1 VFPGGDGPGAG
12 KKVVFVAG
20 DEEYRSEEALPML
33 ARLMSEHHGFECVVL
48 FSQDP
53 ESGEIDP
60 DNSSNI
66 PGLHLIEDAD
76 LLVLQLRF
84 RELPDAD
91 MAHLMKHVE
100 KGKPLVGIRTTTH
113 AYNYTENVDSPFA
126 KWSWRSSNPVG
137 GFGRE
142 ILGETWVAHHG
153 HHGQEATRGVPNPTY
168 ADHPALRGVLNVFG
182 PTDVYSIRN
191 LPPDAMVLLDG
202 AVLEGMSPESP
213 ILDDPKNDP
222 MHPVAWLRLRP
233 LPDGG
238 VQRIFATTM
247 GAAADWSSED
257 LRRLFFNAS
266 LWALEMEDAIPRT
279 GLKATMIGSW
289 NPTPFGFGNYQRGL
303 HPADMVGAAR

>member
-1 VFPGGDGPGAG
+1 MKVKSIGLFGALVSLLLGCASPTPLDSRWLVFPGGKGPGAG
-12 KKVVFVAG
+12 MRVVFVAG

-53 ESGEIDP
+53 ETGEIDP

-113 AYNYTENVDSPFA
+113 AFNYNENLDSPFA
-126 KWSWRSSNPVG
+126 KWSWRSQEPKG
-137 GFGRE
+137 GFGQE

-153 HHGQEATRGVPNPTY
+153 HHGQEATRGVPREAN
-168 ADHPALRGVLNVFG
+168 ASHPALRGVEDVFG
-182 PTDVYSIRN
+182 PTDVS
-191 LPPDAMVLLDG
+191 P
-202 AVLEGMSPESP
+202 GM
-213 ILDDPKNDP
+213 
-222 MHPVAWLRLRP
+222 
-233 LPDGG
+233 
-238 VQRIFATTM
+238 Q
-247 GAAADWSSED
+247 
-257 LRRLFFNAS
+257 
-266 LWALEMEDAIPRT
+266 
-279 GLKATMIGSW
+279 
-289 NPTPFGFGNYQRGL
+289 
-303 HPADMVGAAR
+303 